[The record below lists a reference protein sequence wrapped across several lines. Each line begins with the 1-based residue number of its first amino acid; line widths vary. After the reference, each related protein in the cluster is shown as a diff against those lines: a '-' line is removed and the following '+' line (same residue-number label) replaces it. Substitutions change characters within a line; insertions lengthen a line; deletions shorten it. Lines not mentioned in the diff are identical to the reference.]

1 MRYPRMNTH
10 LKNTFVILCAVL
22 TIYGCKDEPQRHLQL
37 GQWYSQKGLIDE
49 AILEFREVTRLLPG
63 DVKSLSRENYELLA
77 KAHYSLALMY
87 TKKDWWNYALK
98 EAETCFD
105 LLPTKEHYDMVS
117 LLRKRVDLQD
127 IES

>member
-1 MRYPRMNTH
+1 MNTH

-87 TKKDWWNYALK
+87 TKKGWWDFALDA
-98 EAETCFD
+98 AESSFQLQPNTDTHD
-105 LLPTKEHYDMVS
+105 LIRLI
-117 LLRKRVDLQD
+117 RKQIMLSNNT
-127 IES
+127 EPS